1 MYFEYKAKGKWNKRE
16 GVLLGGTILGRFEW
30 TKKRIKN
37 HWNRSFIPTN
47 STLHDLRTL
56 IVAWYT
62 YPNSKAYKQF
72 AKDIED
78 ERLTPQQLRFCLH
91 QVANEYSIVLCSPK
105 QDLYAASDLLITAYD
120 RVQFPCFAIFVK
132 LIPYFSKA
140 SYFPSGSAT
149 TTSSKEALLTPQKRK
164 P

>member
-1 MYFEYKAKGKWNKRE
+1 MYLEYKTKDKWNKRE
-16 GVLLGGTILGRFEW
+16 GVLSKGIILGRSTRTE
-30 TKKRIKN
+30 KKVKN
-37 HWNRSFIPTN
+37 PWNRLFIPIN
-47 STLHDLRTL
+47 STLHNSGTL
-56 IVAWYT
+56 TATWYG